1 MEPRG
6 PGPDLGSL
14 LCGGLTSSGP
24 QEASSGFQ
32 QERLRSHL
40 CFLRVSARGRKQ
52 DTGSAGGLTGA
63 GRGRGP
69 GHTRVWRTV
78 WFPSGPWGPRPGL
91 CCLPPGCLAPAGPPC
106 LHRAGAEPA
115 GREHSRG
122 VGAVPSGATRGCP
135 PRVVPPFLHGNSRDW
150 LRDSGSGPTRQAAL
164 CPWEVPCHMEG
175 RED

>member
-6 PGPDLGSL
+6 PGPDPGSL

-91 CCLPPGCLAPAGPPC
+91 CCLPPGCLAPAAHPAPC
-106 LHRAGAEPA
+106 
-115 GREHSRG
+115 GRRTSRPG
-122 VGAVPSGATRGCP
+122 TFQGGGSCSQWRHQRVPSPCGTT
-135 PRVVPPFLHGNSRDW
+135 FLAWQFPGLAQGLWQRPYSA
-150 LRDSGSGPTRQAAL
+150 GSPVSMGGPL
-164 CPWEVPCHMEG
+164 SHEG
-175 RED
+175 S